1 MYLLENFTISIDAD
15 VFIIDDSG
23 EFDVNKDNG
32 IERDLLS
39 LAPPQNSSPSRVCF
53 LPLIFFSSFSYN
65 LFATEYVFV

>member
-39 LAPPQNSSPSRVCF
+39 LAPPPK
-53 LPLIFFSSFSYN
+53 
-65 LFATEYVFV
+65 